1 MTIEYT
7 FLAISIRL
15 KFETMTARVL
25 IDIKLYTRLKNT
37 AGSHP
42 WCVLNES
49 KLHKCSSIVL
59 VFWAWGENLVYIW
72 WKAKKNKM
80 VKQTRKRNTENTN
93 KSHQYSL
100 VIVSYLTLPM
110 EFRRVFLYCI
120 EQQCI
125 CRLIVC
131 KGNTF
136 CRAVACL
143 MRPIWLFFL
152 YIKRV
157 SRNASILC
165 CLCQNVFGIDK

>member
-1 MTIEYT
+1 MYHPVEYLIFLNRLKIDQREVQRTYFKKKTAWNIFLVNRLPKPAFLSEMTIECT

-72 WKAKKNKM
+72 WKAKKKNKM
-80 VKQTRKRNTENTN
+80 VKQTRKRNTE
-93 KSHQYSL
+93 KY
-100 VIVSYLTLPM
+100 
-110 EFRRVFLYCI
+110 
-120 EQQCI
+120 
-125 CRLIVC
+125 
-131 KGNTF
+131 K
-136 CRAVACL
+136 
-143 MRPIWLFFL
+143 
-152 YIKRV
+152 
-157 SRNASILC
+157 
-165 CLCQNVFGIDK
+165 